1 MYSVSHDLCPTRIH
15 MPSPVPSSRICLCEN
30 WINLA
35 HLRLFNGVHEY
46 IQLYSYH
53 IMIYIYIYNEPKE
66 SPKRTCFFRNKPSPA
81 VASADP
87 HGFAVTPV
95 ATEQQSQTGEI
106 TKIRLTSDFDEKGIV
121 LLPVSW
127 LITSERESYNIIQH
141 HNHHMNKYVIYN
153 IL

>member
-1 MYSVSHDLCPTRIH
+1 M
-15 MPSPVPSSRICLCEN
+15 
-30 WINLA
+30 
-35 HLRLFNGVHEY
+35 
-46 IQLYSYH
+46 
-53 IMIYIYIYNEPKE
+53 
-66 SPKRTCFFRNKPSPA
+66 FFSKHRSPA

-121 LLPVSW
+121 LLPVS
-127 LITSERESYNIIQH
+127 IIQH